1 MGYNEFVFAKLL
13 DLNIKPGTIVTPEG
27 TTNAIGTIDTSDAD
41 APFYDLQG
49 RRVSHP
55 RKGIYIQNGKKII
68 RYINETNR

>member
-1 MGYNEFVFAKLL
+1 MMRYNNYILAKLL
-13 DLNIKPGTIVTPEG
+13 DLNIKPGTTVTSKG
-27 TTNAIGTIDTSDAD
+27 TTTAITAIDVPDAD

-68 RYINETNR
+68 K